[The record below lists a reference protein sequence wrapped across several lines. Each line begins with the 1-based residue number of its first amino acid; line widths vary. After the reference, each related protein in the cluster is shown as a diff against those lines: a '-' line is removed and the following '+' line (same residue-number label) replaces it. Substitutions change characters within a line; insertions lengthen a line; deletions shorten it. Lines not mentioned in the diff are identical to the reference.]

1 MCIAHQLNGTC
12 MSRVMKCAWTYQLS
26 CYSPE
31 IVTPPESVVVFT
43 DSGAEFVCEARNA
56 PAFTWRVN
64 GTFLGQLDPSLRAD
78 LDTDQE
84 TVGDNELYTLTI
96 PARAE
101 YNGTVVQCVV
111 FGGEFRESGN
121 ATLTI
126 QGIAEANTHG
136 AYNLLQVIHQ
146 SSFHRTAGFSGWCEC
161 CEWS

>member
-12 MSRVMKCAWTYQLS
+12 MSRVMKCTWTYQLS

-31 IVTPPESVVVFT
+31 IVTSPESVVVFT
-43 DSGAEFVCEARNA
+43 DSAAEFMCGTRNA
-56 PAFTWRVN
+56 PFFTWRVN
-64 GTFLGQLDPSLRAD
+64 GTFFSQLDPSLRAD

-101 YNGTVVQCVV
+101 YNGTVVQGVASV
-111 FGGEFRESGN
+111 PGGEFRKSRS

-126 QGIAEANTHG
+126 QGISEANT
-136 AYNLLQVIHQ
+136 
-146 SSFHRTAGFSGWCEC
+146 
-161 CEWS
+161 